1 MIHGD
6 KAAILD
12 ILKRTP
18 EFKPGEVVVAEEVID
33 SYLCDPL
40 TSGYNIMVAEL
51 DSSVVGYV
59 CYGITPLTE
68 GTWDLYWIAVSSEKQ
83 GKRLGRSL
91 SKYAEDDI
99 KKAGGR
105 LLLVETSSLPGYEK
119 TRKFYRSNGYE
130 LVARIAD
137 FYSPGDDKL
146 VFEKRFT

>member
-40 TSGYNIMVAEL
+40 TSGYNIVVVEL
-51 DSSVVGYV
+51 DASVVGYV

-68 GTWDLYWIAVSSEKQ
+68 GTWDMYWIAVSPEKQ
-83 GKRLGRSL
+83 GRHLGKSL
-91 SKYAEDDI
+91 LEYAEDDI
-99 KKAGGR
+99 NKAGGR

-119 TRKFYRSNGYE
+119 TRNFYRSNGYE

-137 FYSPGDDKL
+137 FYSLGDDKL